1 MALSGWFLRNSML
14 RNRKQGHI
22 LYDRIVAVPRVH
34 IIHLV
39 ADIMPVVY
47 QVSVVAM

>member
-1 MALSGWFLRNSML
+1 MALSGWFLGNSML

-22 LYDRIVAVPRVH
+22 LYNSIVVVPRVY
-34 IIHLV
+34 IIYLV

-47 QVSVVAM
+47 QVSVVAI